1 MVLASASVF
10 KSKQNVF
17 SSTMIQFFTLV
28 KKINKSWGELTD
40 ISAKKKALMLAT
52 YPRACVLEGCC
63 HPIRQGEWSKA
74 LCFYIQKTRQSQCM
88 CCCLCDSLQAPGLG
102 MYSEVLDVYWHY
114 N

>member
-88 CCCLCDSLQAPGLG
+88 CYYFFGSLQAPGLG
-102 MYSEVLDVYWHY
+102 MYSEVLNVYWHY
-114 N
+114 K